1 MGDNPGGKSRQIFD
15 DRDTPYGSANP
26 LVSYILFERID
37 AVLALIGK
45 AHGKILD
52 AGCGEGHFLER
63 LRKEG
68 QKSVYGIDLSEKRVL
83 EARKRAPHATVKRG
97 DVTKIPFSNGFFDTV
112 VCMDVLEHLDEP
124 WKATSELMRV
134 TKKGGRVI
142 VSVPHER
149 NVSLSRLFTLR
160 FPPHVPEHIN
170 EISPG
175 DLERAFGRKPHEATT
190 VPANLPY
197 QLALIYV
204 ASYRK

>member
-1 MGDNPGGKSRQIFD
+1 MKKRQIFD

-26 LVSYILFERID
+26 LVRYALFERLN

-45 AHGKILD
+45 ARDGKILD

-63 LRKEG
+63 LRSEG
-68 QKSVYGIDLSEKRVL
+68 QKSVYGIDISAKRVL
-83 EARKRAPHATVKRG
+83 AARKRAQQATVKVG
-97 DVTKIPFSNGFFDTV
+97 DVTKIPFPRGFFDAV

-134 TKKGGRVI
+134 TKKGGSVI

-149 NVSLSRLFTLR
+149 NVSLARLFTLR

-170 EISPG
+170 DISPR
-175 DLERAFGRKPHEATT
+175 DLERAFGRKPCEVAT
-190 VPANLPY
+190 VPSNLPY
-197 QLALIYV
+197 PLSLIYV
-204 ASYRK
+204 ASYKK

>member
-1 MGDNPGGKSRQIFD
+1 MSNSGGRQIFD
-15 DRDTPYGSANP
+15 DRDTPYDSANP
-26 LVSYILFERID
+26 LVRCILFERID
-37 AVLALIGK
+37 AVLAMIGK
-45 AHGKILD
+45 AQAGGKILD

-63 LRKEG
+63 LRTEG
-68 QKSVYGIDLSEKRVL
+68 QKSVYGIDISEKRVIA
-83 EARKRAPHATVKRG
+83 ARKKAHHATVKLG
-97 DVTKIPFSNGFFDTV
+97 DVTKIPFRSGFFDTV

-134 TKKGGRVI
+134 TKKDGNVI

-149 NVSLSRLFTLR
+149 NFCLGRLFTLR

-170 EISPG
+170 DISPG
-175 DLERAFGRKPHEATT
+175 DLERAFGRKPHKVAT
-190 VPANLPY
+190 VPVNMPY